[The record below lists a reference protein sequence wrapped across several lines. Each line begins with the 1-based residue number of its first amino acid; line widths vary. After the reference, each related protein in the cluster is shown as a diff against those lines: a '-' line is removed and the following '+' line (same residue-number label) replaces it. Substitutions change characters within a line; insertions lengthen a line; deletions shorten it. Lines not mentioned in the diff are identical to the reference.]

1 MADPE
6 PPVYG
11 NFNPPPLSAQPA
23 PLTAPPPPP
32 RRRGRGWMVLS
43 LVLMLVLFLVLAGD
57 CLRFFHGLMGG
68 SRAARSEQSLL
79 MESIVEDNGAKE
91 KFAIIDIQG
100 IITGDLLDRGLDM
113 VELVKDQLKAA
124 AEDKEVRAV
133 LLKVDSPGGEVMASD
148 AISEAISRFQ
158 KTSRKPVI
166 ASFGSVAASGGY
178 YVSAP
183 CRWIVAHELTM
194 TGSIGVIMHGYNYRG
209 LLDKVGVRPV
219 VFKSGPFKDMLRG
232 DKSEEEILPEERR
245 MTQALIDQTY
255 NRFKEVVAT
264 GRHDYRDKSK
274 NFGKP
279 LVSDWVQ
286 YADGRILSGKEAFQY
301 GFVDELGDF
310 ETAVERAKILTGT
323 REANLIRYEMPFDLG
338 SILRLFVKSEAP
350 VIKVDVGMEAPKLK
364 AGHLYFLNPAL

>member
-1 MADPE
+1 
-6 PPVYG
+6 
-11 NFNPPPLSAQPA
+11 
-23 PLTAPPPPP
+23 
-32 RRRGRGWMVLS
+32 MVLS
-43 LVLMLVLFLVLAGD
+43 LILMLVLFLVLVGD
-57 CLRFFHGLMGG
+57 FLRFVHGILGG
-68 SRAARSEQSLL
+68 SQTVRRGQENLI
-79 MESIVEDNGAKE
+79 ETYVEDNGARD

-100 IITGDLLDRGLDM
+100 IITGDLLDRGMDM
-113 VELVKDQLKAA
+113 VESVKDQLKAA

-133 LLKVDSPGGEVMASD
+133 LLRVDSPGGEVMASD

-158 KTSRKPVI
+158 KTTRKPVI
-166 ASFGSVAASGGY
+166 ASFGSMAASGGY

-219 VFKSGPFKDMLRG
+219 VFKSGPYKDMLRG
-232 DKSEEEILPEERR
+232 DKSEDEILPEERR

-264 GRHDYRDKSK
+264 GRHDYRDKNK
-274 NFGKP
+274 NFGKS

-286 YADGRILSGKEAFQY
+286 YADGRVLSGKEAYQY

-310 ETAVERAKILTGT
+310 DTAVERAKILTGT
-323 REANLIRYEMPFDLG
+323 KEANLIRYEMPFNL
-338 SILRLFVKSEAP
+338 SNFLRFFVKSEAP

-364 AGHLYFLNPAL
+364 AGHLYFLTPIF

>member
-11 NFNPPPLSAQPA
+11 NFNPPPL
-23 PLTAPPPPP
+23 TAPVPPP

-43 LVLMLVLFLVLAGD
+43 LVLMLLLFLVLAGD
-57 CLRFFHGLMGG
+57 FVRFVHSLMGG
-68 SRAARSEQSLL
+68 SHAARSRPNNLI
-79 MESIVEDNGAKE
+79 ESVVEDNGSKE
-91 KFAIIDIQG
+91 KFVIIDIQG
-100 IITGDLLDRGLDM
+100 IITGDLLDRGMDM

-133 LLKVDSPGGEVMASD
+133 ILKVDSPGGEVMASD

-158 KTSRKPVI
+158 KTSHKPVI

-219 VFKSGPFKDMLRG
+219 VFKSGPYKDMLRG
-232 DKSEEEILPEERR
+232 DKSDEEILPEERR

-264 GRHDYRDKSK
+264 GRHDFRDKNK
-274 NFGKP
+274 NFGKA

-286 YADGRILSGKEAFQY
+286 YADGRVFSGKEAFQY

-310 ETAVERAKILTGT
+310 QTAVERANILAGT

-338 SILRLFVKSEAP
+338 SILRMFVKSQPP
-350 VIKVDVGMEAPKLK
+350 VIKLEMGVEAPKLK
-364 AGHLYFLNPAL
+364 AGHLYFLNSAL

>member
-11 NFNPPPLSAQPA
+11 NINPPPLSVPPA
-23 PLTAPPPPP
+23 PPV

-43 LVLMLVLFLVLAGD
+43 LVLMLVLFVVLAGD
-57 CLRFFHGLMGG
+57 LFRFVHGLMGG
-68 SRAARSEQSLL
+68 SHIARRHQTDLVETV
-79 MESIVEDNGAKE
+79 VEDNGAKD
-91 KFAIIDIQG
+91 KFVIIDIQG
-100 IITGDLLDRGLDM
+100 IITGDLLDRGMDM

-148 AISEAISRFQ
+148 AISEAIAHFQ
-158 KTSRKPVI
+158 KSSRKPVI

-183 CRWIVAHELTM
+183 CRWIVSHELTM

-219 VFKSGPFKDMLRG
+219 VFKSGPYKDMLRG

-264 GRHDYRDKSK
+264 GRHDYRDKNK
-274 NFGKP
+274 NFGKA
-279 LVSDWVQ
+279 LVSDWIQ

-310 ETAVERAKILTGT
+310 ETAVERAKILVGTG
-323 REANLIRYEMPFDLG
+323 EANLIRYEMPFDLG
-338 SILRLFVKSEAP
+338 SILRMFVKSQPP
-350 VIKVDVGMEAPKLK
+350 VIKLEMGVEAPKLK

>member
-1 MADPE
+1 MSDSE
-6 PPVYG
+6 PPIYG
-11 NFNPPPLSAQPA
+11 SLNPPLI
-23 PLTAPPPPP
+23 TAPMPPP

-43 LVLMLVLFLVLAGD
+43 LVLSIMLLLVLGMDLV
-57 CLRFFHGLMGG
+57 RFIHALTGG
-68 SRAARSEQSLL
+68 SRAAGRHQSELT
-79 MESIVEDNGAKE
+79 EAVVEDNGAKE
-91 KFAIIDIQG
+91 KIVIVDIQG

-113 VELVKDQLKAA
+113 VALVKDQLKAA
-124 AEDKEVRAV
+124 AEDREVRAV
-133 LLKVDSPGGEVMASD
+133 ILKVDSPGGEVMASD

-219 VFKSGPFKDMLRG
+219 VFKSGPYKDMLRG
-232 DKSEEEILPEERR
+232 DKSEEEIQPEERR

-255 NRFKEVVAT
+255 ARFKDVVAT
-264 GRHDYRDKSK
+264 GRHDYRDKNK
-274 NFGKP
+274 TFGRA

-286 YADGRILSGKEAFQY
+286 YADGRVFSGREAFQY

-310 ETAVERAKILTGT
+310 DTAVERAKILAGTG
-323 REANLIRYEMPFDLG
+323 EANLIRYEMPFNLG
-338 SILRLFVKSEAP
+338 SVLRLFVKSESRA
-350 VIKVDVGMEAPKLK
+350 IKLETGMGLEMPKLK